1 MATKQEAGKWII
13 EAFEAAGL
21 DVVSL
26 CELLPGG
33 LPRLVDQPEQVTTEE
48 INSLLLEAER
58 RAGDQDLGLHLAQ
71 YSNLRSMGIYGYLL
85 LNAATLHEL
94 LELAGRYYATIYQ
107 TAQIAF
113 TVIDGV
119 ASLEYKPLVTGKLS
133 SRHDTEWTLGFFVY
147 LIRSITNASWQ
158 PIQTMFTHGKPA
170 DTGLVH
176 QVFGAEVSFDQ
187 PRNRFEFDAALLG
200 LTFNDSDQEL
210 LQVVKSSADR
220 HLRTFTT
227 QNSFESHVRLL
238 IMKDIS
244 QEGFGIDSVAR
255 QLGMSVSTFQRRLR
269 RGGRS
274 YRMLRE
280 EVVLDLAKQALA
292 ETDSPISHIAFMLGY
307 SEISAFDHAF
317 YRITGL
323 YPRAYRNK
331 SRNLQS

>member
-1 MATKQEAGKWII
+1 MATKQDAGKWIV

-21 DVVSL
+21 DVASL

-33 LPRLVDQPEQVTTEE
+33 VQRLVDHPEQVTTEE

-58 RAGDQDLGLHLAQ
+58 RAADQDLGLHLAQ
-71 YSNLRSMGIYGYLL
+71 YSNLRSMGIFGYLL

-107 TAQIAF
+107 TAQITF
-113 TVIDGV
+113 TVSDGV
-119 ASLEYKPLVTGKLS
+119 AILDYKPLVTGKLS

-147 LIRSITNASWQ
+147 LIRSITNSSWQ
-158 PIQTMFTHGKPA
+158 PSRSLFAHAEPT
-170 DTGLVH
+170 DSNLLH
-176 QVFGAEVSFDQ
+176 QVFGLDVSFNQ
-187 PRNRFEFDAALLG
+187 PRNRLEFEAEILN
-200 LTFNDSDQEL
+200 LTFNDSDREL
-210 LQVVKSSADR
+210 LHVVKASADR
-220 HLRTFTT
+220 HLRSYTT
-227 QNSFESHVRLL
+227 QNSLESHVRLL

-244 QEGFGIDSVAR
+244 QEGFGVDSVAR

-292 ETDSPISHIAFMLGY
+292 ETDSPISQIAFMLGY

-331 SRNLQS
+331 ASSS